1 MKEVIIFGMSSQ
13 HVVVFVHVVSLL
25 SLMALLIMMAGLSVG
40 SFKLSL
46 VTADSIGSEDN
57 LLTLAKVRKL
67 HFIWL
72 GITAINFGLL
82 FLLQLFLSPIG
93 VIIAFGIL
101 ATGLLGLIWNKRPN
115 LFNAQ
120 EYTEQILEM
129 FSDISVLTIVFSI
142 LTHFN

>member
-13 HVVVFVHVVSLL
+13 HVVFFVHVVSLL

-46 VTADSIGSEDN
+46 ITADSIGSEDN

-72 GITAINFGLL
+72 GITTINFGLL
-82 FLLQLFLSPIG
+82 FVLQLFLSPIG

-129 FSDISVLTIVFSI
+129 FSDISIITIVFSI

>member
-1 MKEVIIFGMSSQ
+1 MKEVIIFGMNGYY
-13 HVVVFVHVVSLL
+13 VALFVHVVSLL
-25 SLMALLIMMAGLSVG
+25 SLASLLIIMAGLSVG

-46 VTADSIGSEDN
+46 VTADSIGNEDN

-67 HFIWL
+67 HFIWM
-72 GITAINFGLL
+72 GIAAVNFGLL
-82 FLLQLFLSPIG
+82 FLLQLHLSPIG

-115 LFNAQ
+115 LFNCQ

-129 FSDISVLTIVFSI
+129 FGDISMITIVFSI